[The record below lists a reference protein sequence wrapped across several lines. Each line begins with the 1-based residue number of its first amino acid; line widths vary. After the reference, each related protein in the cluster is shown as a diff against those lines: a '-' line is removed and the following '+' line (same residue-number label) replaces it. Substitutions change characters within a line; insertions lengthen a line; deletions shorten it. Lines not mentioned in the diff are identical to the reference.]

1 MKKILKKIGN
11 IFQALI
17 ILLVVYVFTTSI
29 ISFAKKDIP
38 TVFQRNF
45 FVVQTD
51 SMEDS
56 IMVGDLIVSKKTTI
70 DKVKEGDI
78 ITFVCIDPNEIVVN
92 QVITHRCIEII
103 NEEGKIYLVTKGDNA
118 ISKDRLKV
126 SEENF
131 LGVVTFSSHFLG
143 KCITLMNKGGIF
155 VVLALMLII
164 ATMVFIKQNIE
175 YHHSKKEEIEE
186 KRKEKLKQELLE
198 EIKQELNSKKE

>member
-1 MKKILKKIGN
+1 MKDMLSNIIG
-11 IFQALI
+11 
-17 ILLVVYVFTTSI
+17 
-29 ISFAKKDIP
+29 
-38 TVFQRNF
+38 
-45 FVVQTD
+45 
-51 SMEDS
+51 
-56 IMVGDLIVSKKTTI
+56 
-70 DKVKEGDI
+70 
-78 ITFVCIDPNEIVVN
+78 
-92 QVITHRCIEII
+92 II

-175 YHHSKKEEIEE
+175 YHHGKKEEIEE
-186 KRKEKLKQELLE
+186 KRKE
-198 EIKQELNSKKE
+198 NSRNCNGKYLFFNRRKTYHFDS